1 MVQKRAARSRF
12 EHRLGRLPAQHRSAH
27 QSASVEARDRSEK
40 SAICPD
46 CSWRRLQA
54 ERDSLMLWWVGS
66 GLILAWLILRFVKPM
81 GWIPMLLI
89 SGVCVLIIQLAAYR
103 KTKSVK

>member
-1 MVQKRAARSRF
+1 
-12 EHRLGRLPAQHRSAH
+12 
-27 QSASVEARDRSEK
+27 
-40 SAICPD
+40 
-46 CSWRRLQA
+46 
-54 ERDSLMLWWVGS
+54 MLWWVGS

-103 KTKSVK
+103 KTKFTK